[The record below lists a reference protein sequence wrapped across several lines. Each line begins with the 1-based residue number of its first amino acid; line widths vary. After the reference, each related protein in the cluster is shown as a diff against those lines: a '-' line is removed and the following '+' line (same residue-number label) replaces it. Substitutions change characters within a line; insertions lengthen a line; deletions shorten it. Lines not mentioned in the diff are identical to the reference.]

1 MNADKLRKIN
11 NSLEEQLSESE
22 NKDMTNIVVYL
33 KSSHLSE
40 RDVELVR
47 QDILGIILSAKERG
61 EDMKQAIGGDYKQFC
76 DDIIAASKPK
86 STAEKMKDICTTVL
100 LSASSLLFIKL
111 IFFTIDGVMAVLSD
125 EAFNW
130 NVPVSY
136 LDIFFMAVAIAASW
150 GIVAV
155 ILKDAFDENRRRT
168 NIIFGVTFFSII
180 VVFCLMYVF
189 HVGSGVLFKLNLVI
203 GYIFAALMYV
213 AGKILVKNEK

>member
-22 NKDMTNIVVYL
+22 KKDMTNIVVYL

-111 IFFTIDGVMAVLSD
+111 IFFTIDGVMAVLND

-203 GYIFAALMYV
+203 GYILAALMYV